1 MEQVGAGHLRQLAP
15 LYERYKSPLLGFL
28 MNRLNGDR
36 ATAEDLLQT
45 TFERVIRYRES
56 YRAEQSFKTWV
67 FTVARNVYHDH
78 CRLAGRMPLNDHF
91 ELNSLPL
98 TEPPEVPADCHRAL
112 AALPDTYRVVV
123 ELAWQREM
131 KYADIAR
138 VLGTTEANVKVRMHR
153 ACKRLRAN
161 YQKNQP

>member
-1 MEQVGAGHLRQLAP
+1 MDRVAAGSLTELAP

-28 MNRLNGDR
+28 VNRLNGDR

-45 TFERVIRYRES
+45 TFERLIKYRTS
-56 YRAEQSFKTWV
+56 WRSGQCFKTWV
-67 FTVARNVYHDH
+67 YTVARNVHHDH

-91 ELNSLPL
+91 ELASLPL
-98 TEPPEVPADCHRAL
+98 EQAEAPTDCRRAL
-112 AALPDTYRVVV
+112 AALPENYRIVV

-131 KYADIAR
+131 KYADIAQ

-153 ACKRLRAN
+153 ACKCLRAN
-161 YQKNQP
+161 YHKKQL